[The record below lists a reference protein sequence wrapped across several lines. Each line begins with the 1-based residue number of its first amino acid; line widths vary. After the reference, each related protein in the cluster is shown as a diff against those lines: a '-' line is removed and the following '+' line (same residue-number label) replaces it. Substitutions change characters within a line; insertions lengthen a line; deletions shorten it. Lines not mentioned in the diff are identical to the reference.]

1 MAAHCDRSPVYF
13 ARGCWGVPCTGG
25 SIRRPTSAS
34 RAGRALALPCAC
46 LLTTVHS
53 TPRSCVC
60 LAAAACPRRPCRR
73 ALHST
78 MLRFMPAFTCTRAV
92 WLVLVLAL
100 YDHSPAAAATSTDTS
115 APASALC
122 AFQTQA
128 PVGFF
133 RGFLLQHLKGVTL
146 EQCAE
151 ACQARNK
158 LGSDPSCRAFQY
170 DSTAQKCGLKKVR
183 ARHHARLSCPA
194 LLSQPAPQLVADRR
208 GHRL

>member
-1 MAAHCDRSPVYF
+1 
-13 ARGCWGVPCTGG
+13 
-25 SIRRPTSAS
+25 
-34 RAGRALALPCAC
+34 
-46 LLTTVHS
+46 
-53 TPRSCVC
+53 
-60 LAAAACPRRPCRR
+60 
-73 ALHST
+73 

-194 LLSQPAPQLVADRR
+194 LLSHRCAPWEPTTARPFVCTRCATQLFPSTVRVPYVSTHYESRLCLPRVAFLPLALSSIHLHCATTNHAPLHLFSTGEYR
-208 GHRL
+208 